1 MLLLVFAIK
10 ILSPV
15 FFKKKFHYIQFTNI
29 NKCKAGTW
37 ISTDTKCVRQIIIYI
52 KIQVIL
58 EPFSPVLL
66 LVFSIKILSP
76 VFSYLLYYKQLKCT
90 TVVSKRNC
98 KQIVCSYFL
107 HIFKSTNRLC
117 TNRPNILWPNI
128 VFQLR
133 IECLKK

>member
-15 FFKKKFHYIQFTNI
+15 FFSYFFYHIQFTNI
-29 NKCKAGTW
+29 NKFKAGTW
-37 ISTDTKCVRQIIIYI
+37 ISADTKCVRQIIIYI

-58 EPFSPVLL
+58 EPFSSVLL
-66 LVFSIKILSP
+66 LVFFHKKISP

-90 TVVSKRNC
+90 TVFSKSNC
-98 KQIVCSYFL
+98 KQLVCSYFL

-117 TNRPNILWPNI
+117 TNRLNILWPNI

>member
-15 FFKKKFHYIQFTNI
+15 CFFHIFFYYIQFTNI
-29 NKCKAGTW
+29 NKCKAGTS
-37 ISTDTKCVRQIIIYI
+37 ISADPKCVRQIIYI

-76 VFSYLLYYKQLKCT
+76 IFSYLLYYKQLKCT
-90 TVVSKRNC
+90 TVVSKSNC
-98 KQIVCSYFL
+98 KQLVCSYFL
-107 HIFKSTNRLC
+107 HI
-117 TNRPNILWPNI
+117 
-128 VFQLR
+128 LR
-133 IECLKK
+133 FTGVSAVSPASGIDRVIMVH

>member
-1 MLLLVFAIK
+1 MLLLVSAIKILSPVFLNIFYYIQFTNISKCKAGTSISADTKCVRKIIIYIKIQVILEPLSPVLLLVFAIK

-15 FFKKKFHYIQFTNI
+15 F
-29 NKCKAGTW
+29 
-37 ISTDTKCVRQIIIYI
+37 
-52 KIQVIL
+52 
-58 EPFSPVLL
+58 
-66 LVFSIKILSP
+66 
-76 VFSYLLYYKQLKCT
+76 SYFFYYKQLKCP
-90 TVVSKRNC
+90 TVVSECNG
-98 KQIVCSYFL
+98 KQLVCTYFL

>member
-15 FFKKKFHYIQFTNI
+15 FFSYFFYYIQFTNI

-37 ISTDTKCVRQIIIYI
+37 ISADTKCVRQIIIYI

-76 VFSYLLYYKQLKCT
+76 VFSYLFYYKQLKCT
-90 TVVSKRNC
+90 TVVSKSNC
-98 KQIVCSYFL
+98 KQLVCSYFL

-117 TNRPNILWPNI
+117 TNLPNILWPNL

>member
-1 MLLLVFAIK
+1 MFLLVFAIK

-15 FFKKKFHYIQFTNI
+15 FFSYFFYYIQFTNI
-29 NKCKAGTW
+29 NKCKAGTL
-37 ISTDTKCVRQIIIYI
+37 ISADTKCVRQIIIYI

-66 LVFSIKILSP
+66 LVFAIKILSP
-76 VFSYLLYYKQLKCT
+76 IFSYLFYYKQLKCT
-90 TVVSKRNC
+90 TVVSKSNC
-98 KQIVCSYFL
+98 KQLVCSYFL

>member
-10 ILSPV
+10 IVSPV
-15 FFKKKFHYIQFTNI
+15 FFFMFFYYIQFTNI
-29 NKCKAGTW
+29 NKCKADTS
-37 ISTDTKCVRQIIIYI
+37 ISADTKCVRQIIIYI

-90 TVVSKRNC
+90 TLVSKSNC
-98 KQIVCSYFL
+98 KQLVCSYFL

-128 VFQLR
+128 IFQLR